1 MCRLLSS
8 FVVLCRLLAVC
19 VPSAWSALPVSSK
32 SPVSSSSLLHRCFI
46 AASSLLHRCFI
57 VASSLLHFCFIVAST
72 LLRLQPLAFFLPS
85 PSSGSGSAFF
95 FFFFFLPLLLL
106 FLQIIIKIKLQPTF
120 LHHGH
125 LPFLHPLFALRPFTS
140 LAGTT
145 SQERLTPS
153 MCKNPSH
160 TFRSQT
166 I

>member
-32 SPVSSSSLLHRCFI
+32 SPVSS
-46 AASSLLHRCFI
+46 SSLLHRCFI